1 MGKRKICVVTG
12 SRAEYG
18 LLYWLMREINS
29 DQSLALKL
37 IVSGSHLE
45 TKFGDTYKTIED
57 DGFKIDASIQLKL
70 KDDSPLGV
78 SRSLALAI
86 KGFAEAL
93 ETINPDIVVI
103 LGDRFEVLG
112 AAEAAMIA
120 GFPIAHIHG
129 GEATEGAFDDSIRH
143 AITKMAHLHFASTE
157 SYRDRIIQMGEAPDR
172 VFVVGAPG
180 LDNILNLD
188 LMDIKSLSTSV
199 GIDLDRDYF
208 LVTYHPVTRSKKTSS
223 CVARAMIDAL
233 KRFSKARIL
242 FTGVNADPGNA
253 AINRVI
259 SHFANENPARVKLVP
274 SLGQVR
280 YLSALKYCLVVVGN
294 SSSGIIEAPYLG
306 VPTVNIGE
314 RQKGRV
320 RAPSIIDCGETSE
333 EIFQALSTALS
344 KKHRNI
350 SKKTTGKYGVPGASK
365 KIKDI
370 LRNINLENILMK
382 KFFDIPLSI

>member
-1 MGKRKICVVTG
+1 MGKRKVCVVTG

-29 DQSLALKL
+29 EQSLALKL

-45 TKFGDTYKTIED
+45 TNFGDTYKTIED

-78 SRSLALAI
+78 SRSLALAV

-93 ETINPDIVVI
+93 GTINPDIVVI

-129 GEATEGAFDDSIRH
+129 GEVTEGAFDDSIRH

-188 LMDIKSLSTSV
+188 LMDLKSLSTSV
-199 GIDLDRDYF
+199 GIDLNRDYF
-208 LVTYHPVTRSKKTSS
+208 LKLIGTGRYVNGFAIFVFIAHTDFDGVETIQYVELGQADG
-223 CVARAMIDAL
+223 VD
-233 KRFSKARIL
+233 
-242 FTGVNADPGNA
+242 GVNTDSVFHQHG
-253 AINRVI
+253 I
-259 SHFANENPARVKLVP
+259 EPA
-274 SLGQVR
+274 
-280 YLSALKYCLVVVGN
+280 
-294 SSSGIIEAPYLG
+294 
-306 VPTVNIGE
+306 
-314 RQKGRV
+314 
-320 RAPSIIDCGETSE
+320 TS
-333 EIFQALSTALS
+333 T
-344 KKHRNI
+344 
-350 SKKTTGKYGVPGASK
+350 
-365 KIKDI
+365 
-370 LRNINLENILMK
+370 
-382 KFFDIPLSI
+382 

>member
-1 MGKRKICVVTG
+1 MGKRKVCVVTG

-29 DQSLALKL
+29 EQSLALKL

-45 TKFGDTYKTIED
+45 TNFGDTFKTIED

-78 SRSLALAI
+78 SRSLALAV

-93 ETINPDIVVI
+93 GTINPDIVVI

-129 GEATEGAFDDSIRH
+129 GEVTEGAFDDSIRH

-188 LMDIKSLSTSV
+188 LMDLKSLSTSV
-199 GIDLDRDYF
+199 GIDLNRDYF
-208 LVTYHPVTRSKKTSS
+208 LVTYHPVTRSKKASS
-223 CVARAMIDAL
+223 CAARAMIDAL
-233 KRFSKARIL
+233 KRFSKASIL

-306 VPTVNIGE
+306 IPTVNIGE
-314 RQKGRV
+314 RQKGRI
-320 RAPSIIDCGETSE
+320 RASSIIDCGETSE
-333 EIFQALSTALS
+333 EIYQALSTALS

-350 SKKTTGKYGVPGASK
+350 SKKTTGKYGAPGASK
-365 KIKDI
+365 RIKDI